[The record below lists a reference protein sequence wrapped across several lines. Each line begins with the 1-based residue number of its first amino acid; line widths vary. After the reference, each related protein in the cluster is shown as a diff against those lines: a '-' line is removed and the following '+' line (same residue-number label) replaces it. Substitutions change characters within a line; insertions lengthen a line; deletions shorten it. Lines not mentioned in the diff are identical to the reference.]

1 MKRTFASVLTAA
13 LMALVIN
20 VVLIAAMGCHL
31 SPAAHV
37 RNLHTE
43 TDALRALCVAYQGDP
58 SYPRDVAVTAR
69 CEALLKAP

>member
-1 MKRTFASVLTAA
+1 MTHTLAILRAVVMVVTIYA
-13 LMALVIN
+13 
-20 VVLIAAMGCHL
+20 VLIAAMGCHL

-58 SYPRDVAVTAR
+58 SYPRDVTVTAR